1 VQPVLHRAGVLLSG
15 ARYLFRRLS
24 RRRAAEAAGVRT
36 PRFWFELLRSPHRN
50 RYRRA
55 IAELPR
61 WNLRAE

>member
-1 VQPVLHRAGVLLSG
+1 LCSLSFTAPACCFQARDISFVARAGV
-15 ARYLFRRLS
+15 
-24 RRRAAEAAGVRT
+24 AAEAAGVRT